1 MRYFLTVNKPI
12 PFTPLLREYF
22 NPFIIWPLVLIP
34 VFRLSVEARIRYY
47 TCGILNR
54 WYMYTHPYIH
64 SSNENSRVDSS
75 WSSSQGAWLA
85 ESRSAFTRILAHQP
99 PGQLPLPYPLEPGSG
114 EDVRATR
121 GQHLSAAESREQ
133 RNPSSPSFP
142 LALHFLPSHL
152 PSSLALLF
160 LFSHF
165 PSPPRKPHPHLNPQP
180 LKFSLFM
187 AWNQKWWE

>member
-1 MRYFLTVNKPI
+1 MLHPELLIYVHIPIYTLLKWEQPGGFLSK
-12 PFTPLLREYF
+12 F
-22 NPFIIWPLVLIP
+22 N
-34 VFRLSVEARIRYY
+34 
-47 TCGILNR
+47 
-54 WYMYTHPYIH
+54 
-64 SSNENSRVDSS
+64 
-75 WSSSQGAWLA
+75 QGAWLA

-114 EDVRATR
+114 EDVRATG

-187 AWNQKWWE
+187 AWSQKS